1 MTTEEILIQQFGATL
16 TLRDLAAVIKSKS
29 ANAVRVR
36 MYGKDEFA
44 SRLRGMRKH
53 HGRRIYFLTRE
64 VVELI
69 DPKEHA

>member
-1 MTTEEILIQQFGATL
+1 
-16 TLRDLAAVIKSKS
+16 
-29 ANAVRVR
+29 